1 MSGYIVAIVIFVL
14 VLGIIWYAYYTY
26 VTKEI
31 KLARAERINKLT
43 RTVNYIDKLSQ
54 KVSIIPTT
62 SALYRILYS
71 RQISLIEE
79 IEKEAPDNPYVNEIL
94 PVIQERLD
102 TIDNGDMFNDASKQ
116 RNLSLPASEEEA
128 SEVCKVIYST
138 LQFIAREGKYIDSVF
153 LDVHKERERLS
164 TMMVQIKCE
173 MLYNR
178 SVKSAK
184 VKKRGDEIFYLEKA
198 LELIFESDIDNA
210 SFSSLKA
217 RLETAL
223 EQAKLKKEEAPKQM
237 EEQPDDSGLDRVTS
251 YDKSHWQ

>member
-1 MSGYIVAIVIFVL
+1 MA
-14 VLGIIWYAYYTY
+14 LGIIWHTYYTY

-31 KLARAERINKLT
+31 KLARAERINKLV
-43 RTVNYIDKLSQ
+43 RTINYIDKLSQ
-54 KVSIIPTT
+54 KVSIISTT

-79 IEKEAPDNPYVNEIL
+79 IEKEAPDSIYVNEIL
-94 PVIQERLD
+94 PSIQGKLD
-102 TIDNGDMFNDASKQ
+102 AIDNLDIFNHASKQ
-116 RNLSLPASEEEA
+116 RNLSLPASEDEA
-128 SEVCKVIYST
+128 REVCKVIYST
-138 LQFIAREGKYIDSVF
+138 LQFIAREGKYIDSQF
-153 LDVHKERERLS
+153 IDVHKERKRLS

-198 LELIFESDIDNA
+198 IELIFENDNE

-217 RLETAL
+217 KLETAL
-223 EQAKLKKEEAPKQM
+223 KKAKFKKEATKKI

-251 YDKSHWQ
+251 HEKSHW